1 MNEVTLKVDQGA
13 GIRSAPSVIR
23 RHRINGDGSTCFTT
37 RAPEQQSRCSFGLRS
52 SSAYRRAGLFVSF
65 IDPLVSYQFVCRQ
78 SGESFAGIPLPS
90 WSVRGFAIAITVWE
104 PIVGGLLLCGFRT
117 RDALVAGGLLIA
129 ALVFGTAVRGD
140 FTVLTEQLVYALIF
154 FVLLLYRRENDRWSV
169 DQFIAQRSIG
179 AKA

>member
-1 MNEVTLKVDQGA
+1 MAMAQLASQLGHQSSNPDAALAYGVLRLTVGLDCLFHSSTRWSHISLFADKV
-13 GIRSAPSVIR
+13 
-23 RHRINGDGSTCFTT
+23 
-37 RAPEQQSRCSFGLRS
+37 
-52 SSAYRRAGLFVSF
+52 VS
-65 IDPLVSYQFVCRQ
+65 Q
-78 SGESFAGIPLPS
+78 FAGTPLPS
-90 WSVRGFAIAITVWE
+90 WSVRVFANEITVWE

-169 DQFIAQRSIG
+169 DQFIARRSIG